1 MTTGGGGRDHGG
13 DAGRRPLARRQ
24 PGDDGR
30 GGASRAGPVR
40 PARRRRVPLIGL
52 AVLLLPVLELV
63 VAVQVGQLIGT
74 GWTAL
79 LVLAGCALGVVVLRR
94 VGLAA
99 VRLLGDRGQWS
110 GPRHAG
116 PAGPVGAG
124 AGAALLGLAGVL
136 LLVPG
141 LLTDAVGLVLLLPPV
156 RAVLGRRL
164 ASAVQRRV
172 VGVVNRRVIRGETAG
187 PTTRPTTG
195 PADVIQVEVVE
206 VRDVPPTREPGAP
219 PH

>member
-1 MTTGGGGRDHGG
+1 
-13 DAGRRPLARRQ
+13 
-24 PGDDGR
+24 
-30 GGASRAGPVR
+30 V
-40 PARRRRVPLIGL
+40 RRRRVPLIGVAL
-52 AVLLLPVLELV
+52 LLLPVVELV

-74 GWTAL
+74 GWTVL

-110 GPRHAG
+110 GPR

-136 LLVPG
+136 LLIPG

-164 ASAVQRRV
+164 TSAVQRRV
-172 VGVVNRRVIRGETAG
+172 VGVVNRRVVRGETAG
-187 PTTRPTTG
+187 P
-195 PADVIQVEVVE
+195 ADTIQVEVVE
-206 VRDVPPTREPGAP
+206 VRDVPPPRDPGAP
-219 PH
+219 AH